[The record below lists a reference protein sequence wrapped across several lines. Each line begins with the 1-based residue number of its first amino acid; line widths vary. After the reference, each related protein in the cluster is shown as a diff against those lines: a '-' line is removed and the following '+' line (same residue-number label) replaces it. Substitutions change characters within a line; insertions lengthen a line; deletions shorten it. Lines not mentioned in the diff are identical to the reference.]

1 MSPPARTTDKT
12 ADRRNLRFETLEDW
26 LRWQETLHPA
36 DIELGLER
44 LRPVWARLRENDLG
58 RCRVVVG
65 GTNGKGSTVALLE
78 AIWLAAGYR
87 VGCYTSPHLLR
98 YNERLRIQ
106 GEAVSDAALCQA
118 FAAVDAARGDSLLTY
133 FEFGTLAA
141 LWLLQGAG
149 LDVVILEVGLGGRLD
164 AVNLVDGDVAVI
176 TSIDLDPQQWL
187 GDTREAIAA
196 EKFGIARRGRALVL
210 GEPEP
215 PANLP
220 RLAREQG
227 VILRRQG
234 HEFSARDEGAHWSW
248 RGEKQRIP
256 GLPRPA
262 LPGRHQLRNAATAL
276 EVVNLLHGQLPVSRA
291 ELRRGLA
298 TVSLPGRFQV
308 CHEGGRRRILD
319 VAHNP
324 QACRALADN
333 LRSLPPAGKR
343 IAVLGMLADKD
354 AAASLTPLL
363 DSFDQWHLADLEAAR
378 SASAE
383 TLAAV
388 LWRLRPALRV
398 QCHAS
403 VSRAL
408 AAAEAECGADDWVVV
423 FGSFY
428 TVAEALRDE

>member
-1 MSPPARTTDKT
+1 M
-12 ADRRNLRFETLEDW
+12 RFHTLDHW

-36 DIELGLER
+36 EIELGLAR
-44 LRPVWARLRENDLG
+44 LCPVWARLHEGDLG

-106 GEAVSDAALCQA
+106 GEPVSDAALCQA
-118 FAAVDAARGDSLLTY
+118 FAAVDEARGDSALTY

-141 LWLLQGAG
+141 LWLLQRAG
-149 LDVVILEVGLGGRLD
+149 LDVVLLEVGLGGRLD

-176 TSIDLDPQQWL
+176 TSIDLDHQQWL
-187 GDTREAIAA
+187 GHTREAIAA
-196 EKFGIARRGRALVL
+196 EKFGIARPGRPLVL

-215 PANLP
+215 PANLA

-227 VILRRQG
+227 VVLRRQG
-234 HEFSARDEGAHWSW
+234 HEFGARDEGAHWSW
-248 RGEKQRIP
+248 WGERQRIP

-262 LPGRHQLRNAATAL
+262 LLGRHQLHNAASAL
-276 EVVNLLHGQLPVSRA
+276 EVVNLLHGELPVSRA

-298 TVSLPGRFQV
+298 TASLPGRFQV
-308 CHEGGRRRILD
+308 CQEGGRRRILD

-333 LRSLPPAGKR
+333 LRRLPPTGKR

-354 AAASLTPLL
+354 AAASLAPLL
-363 DSFDQWHLADLEAAR
+363 EAFDQWHLADLDAAR

-383 TLAAV
+383 TLAGV
-388 LWRLRPALRV
+388 LRQLRADLRPH
-398 QCHAS
+398 CHAS
-403 VSRAL
+403 VAAAL
-408 AAAEAECGADDWVVV
+408 AAAEAACGGDDWVVV

-428 TVAEALRDE
+428 TVAEALRAE